1 MSIFFNN
8 GLTRKPEIGNTP
20 AWVLPNIWRLERVR
34 DTKFGTDVSD
44 EMLLNTAKSQ
54 VYNFYSFW
62 VIKGEPTMGGG
73 GGGSVS
79 GSCGSCGGLGGGGG
93 GGGGDEIAPH
103 PPPLSRFSNILFKNN
118 SQDLFDIEV
127 ADLIHVR
134 EKLFLKFKK

>member
-1 MSIFFNN
+1 
-8 GLTRKPEIGNTP
+8 
-20 AWVLPNIWRLERVR
+20 
-34 DTKFGTDVSD
+34 
-44 EMLLNTAKSQ
+44 MLLNTAKSQ
-54 VYNFYSFW
+54 VYNFYCFW

-73 GGGSVS
+73 GGERK
-79 GSCGSCGGLGGGGG
+79 LP
-93 GGGGDEIAPH
+93 PH

>member
-73 GGGSVS
+73 GR
-79 GSCGSCGGLGGGGG
+79 
-93 GGGGDEIAPH
+93 DEIAPH
-103 PPPLSRFSNILFKNN
+103 PPPPLSRFSNILFKNN

>member
-1 MSIFFNN
+1 
-8 GLTRKPEIGNTP
+8 
-20 AWVLPNIWRLERVR
+20 
-34 DTKFGTDVSD
+34 
-44 EMLLNTAKSQ
+44 MLLNTAKSQ

-73 GGGSVS
+73 R
-79 GSCGSCGGLGGGGG
+79 
-93 GGGGDEIAPH
+93 DEIAPP